1 VEKKMS
7 QIWVGIDVCKDWL
20 DVHIRPQGEIFRL
33 PNSEAGVKELIK
45 QLPVPTKVGRVI
57 LEATGGMELTAALTL
72 HQAGFPVVVINP
84 RQSRNFAKATNQ
96 LAKTDKVDA
105 KILAFFGEALLP
117 ELRTMAEEETR
128 QLKDLVT
135 RRRQI
140 VEMLT
145 AERNRLSAIRGKA
158 REDIEANIE
167 WLNQRL
173 KGMDEQIA
181 EQVKECLLWSEQQQ
195 ILTTVP
201 GVGKVV
207 ATTLISALPELG
219 SLSSKQISSLVGLA
233 PMNCDSGKMRG
244 KRRITGGR
252 AQVRSMLYMATLVAT
267 RHNPVIRNFYN
278 SLIERGKLKKVALT
292 ACMHKLLII
301 LNAMVKHKTPWRIAE
316 ATTP

>member
-7 QIWVGIDVCKDWL
+7 QIWIGIDVCKDWL
-20 DVHIRPQGEIFRL
+20 DVHIRPQGVILRL
-33 PNSEAGVKELIK
+33 PNCEAGVKDLIN
-45 QLPVPTKVGRVI
+45 QLPASTKVGRVI

-105 KILAFFGEALLP
+105 KILAFFGEAILP

-128 QLKDLVT
+128 QLNDLVT

-158 REDIEANIE
+158 RADIEANIE

-181 EQVKECLLWSEQQQ
+181 EQVKECLQWSEQQQ

-252 AQVRSMLYMATLVAT
+252 AQVRSVLYMATLVAT
-267 RHNPVIRNFYN
+267 RHNAVIRNFYN

-301 LNAMVKHKTPWRIAE
+301 LNAMVKQKTPWRVAE
-316 ATTP
+316 ATTA

>member
-1 VEKKMS
+1 
-7 QIWVGIDVCKDWL
+7 
-20 DVHIRPQGEIFRL
+20 
-33 PNSEAGVKELIK
+33 
-45 QLPVPTKVGRVI
+45 
-57 LEATGGMELTAALTL
+57 
-72 HQAGFPVVVINP
+72 
-84 RQSRNFAKATNQ
+84 

-105 KILAFFGEALLP
+105 KILAFFGEAILP

-128 QLKDLVT
+128 QLNDLVT

-181 EQVKECLLWSEQQQ
+181 EQVKECLQWSEQQQ

-219 SLSSKQISSLVGLA
+219 SLSAKQISSLVGLA

-252 AQVRSMLYMATLVAT
+252 AQVRSVLYMAALVAT

-278 SLIERGKLKKVALT
+278 SLIKRGKLKKVALT

-301 LNAMVKHKTPWRIAE
+301 LNAMVKHKIPWRVAE
-316 ATTP
+316 ATTTQVDETTITVIA

>member
-1 VEKKMS
+1 MS
-7 QIWVGIDVCKDWL
+7 QIWIGIDVCKDWL
-20 DVHIRPQGEIFRL
+20 DVHIRPQGEILRL
-33 PNSEAGVKELIK
+33 PNSEAGVKDLIK
-45 QLPVPTKVGRVI
+45 QIPVPTEVGRVI

-105 KILAFFGEALLP
+105 KILAFFGEAIFP

-128 QLKDLVT
+128 QLNDLVT

-140 VEMLT
+140 VEILT

-158 REDIEANIE
+158 REDIETNIE

-181 EQVKECLLWSEQQQ
+181 EQVKECLQWSEQQQ

-252 AQVRSMLYMATLVAT
+252 AQVRSVLYMAALVAT
-267 RHNPVIRNFYN
+267 RYNPVIRNFYN

-301 LNAMVKHKTPWRIAE
+301 LNAMVKHKTPWRVAE
-316 ATTP
+316 PTA